1 MRENYRDVPQHSS
14 AANLSCISELFTEKK
29 KQDGRNNDG
38 NNEDRSGNEEREE
51 RGERICMI

>member
-1 MRENYRDVPQHSS
+1 MRENYRDVPQQHSS

-38 NNEDRSGNEEREE
+38 NNEDRDGNEEREE
-51 RGERICMI
+51 SAFA